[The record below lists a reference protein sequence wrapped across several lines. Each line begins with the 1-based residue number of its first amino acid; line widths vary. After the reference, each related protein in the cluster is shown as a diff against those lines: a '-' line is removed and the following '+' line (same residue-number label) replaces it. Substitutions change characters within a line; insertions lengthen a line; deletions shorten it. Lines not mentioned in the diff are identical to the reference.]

1 MDYNKI
7 LLSLEMIECELDDA
21 TNSLPDW
28 GGNSD
33 SRSNIDCAKDEL
45 YNLKDEIERAILDS
59 KQPMG
64 PDGLPLV
71 HIEAGQYF
79 SGDGEGRLKGEN

>member
-1 MDYNKI
+1 MDYKEI

-59 KQPMG
+59 KTEPIMG
-64 PDGLPLV
+64 PDRLPLNFP
-71 HIEAGQYF
+71 YN

>member
-1 MDYNKI
+1 MKYDKI
-7 LLSLEMIECELDDA
+7 LLSLTMIEGELDDA

-33 SRSNIDCAKDEL
+33 SRTNIDCAKDEL

-59 KQPMG
+59 KEPIMG
-64 PDGLPLV
+64 PDRLPLN
-71 HIEAGQYF
+71 F
-79 SGDGEGRLKGEN
+79 PFGDGEGRLKGEN

>member
-1 MDYNKI
+1 MDYKEI
-7 LLSLEMIECELDDA
+7 LLSLEMIEFELDDSK
-21 TNSLPDW
+21 NSLPDW

-59 KQPMG
+59 KTEPIMG
-64 PDGLPLV
+64 PDRLPLNFP
-71 HIEAGQYF
+71 YN